1 MTMHLAHPALTTTGK
16 KKGKK
21 KWASAEHKRRA
32 ELAREQQEA
41 LYQEHGIT
49 RSKHKCQ
56 TVPEP
61 VTKVTNSRYEEHLKQ
76 QAEMKSAD
84 PTWAVCAR
92 PPERRYSGER
102 QLLGIA
108 TMHKSNMVPVFADNK
123 EVAVDIARMRR
134 G

>member
-1 MTMHLAHPALTTTGK
+1 MHLAHPSLTTTGK

-32 ELAREQQEA
+32 ERAREQQEA
-41 LYQEHGIT
+41 LYREYNIT
-49 RSKHKCQ
+49 PQKRNKKGFMAPSYK
-56 TVPEP
+56 PSED
-61 VTKVTNSRYEEHLKQ
+61 RYTRVDAAREI
-76 QAEMKSAD
+76 KSVE
-84 PTWAVCAR
+84 PTWAPCPR
-92 PPERRYSGER
+92 PIDRKYSGER

-123 EVAVDIARMRR
+123 EVAIDIARMRR